1 MSSTTRTAFLKWHDE
16 CYKPK
21 PATCEQWGHY
31 FIRLTIMT
39 TVTVF
44 IFVVV
49 VGGVLLTPNSAGV
62 ERQSSSYCIDHE
74 S

>member
-1 MSSTTRTAFLKWHDE
+1 
-16 CYKPK
+16 
-21 PATCEQWGHY
+21 
-31 FIRLTIMT
+31 MT